1 MSSEVS
7 VGQCRGQQSRAQ
19 LNLER
24 FEYILDVK
32 LGSEELIV
40 SGCVLFCFCRQRS
53 KTKGDKL
60 SSYIQD

>member
-1 MSSEVS
+1 MSLEVS

-32 LGSEELIV
+32 LGSEEFIV
-40 SGCVLFCFCRQRS
+40 PGFVLFCFCRQRS
-53 KTKGDKL
+53 
-60 SSYIQD
+60 